1 MGRAVTSGV
10 KGGDDIRVPRLRG
23 GPQRSQPTE
32 ASLKRRWGQLTGH
45 CCVSSRVTTAYHLH
59 VFFSLAT
66 LNIQKSLKHSNK
78 RCRKAELSTCAPCLV
93 HTQRAAS
100 HGQKHRALLRVI
112 WTNKYNSQFKHANRK
127 RCERAKFSTR
137 APWAER
143 RVSKRINAEFVSSC
157 SCTNKYIQS
166 YVKILVLESILKNTV
181 CYVLY
186 SFVKNWM
193 CIIILDAL
201 SLKVTTSNL
210 QELSMSLM
218 LIQENERKKIAHC
231 SWLNHL

>member
-1 MGRAVTSGV
+1 MRKSW
-10 KGGDDIRVPRLRG
+10 
-23 GPQRSQPTE
+23 TE
-32 ASLKRRWGQLTGH
+32 YMCTMFGAH
-45 CCVSSRVTTAYHLH
+45 AESRVSRTETPSSPSRHL
-59 VFFSLAT
+59 
-66 LNIQKSLKHSNK
+66 NEQIQF
-78 RCRKAELSTCAPCLV
+78 PV
-93 HTQRAAS
+93 
-100 HGQKHRALLRVI
+100 
-112 WTNKYNSQFKHANRK
+112 KHANRK
-127 RCERAKFSTR
+127 RCERAQFSTR

-143 RVSKRINAEFVSSC
+143 HVSKRINAEFVSSC